1 MAEAAALA
9 ASTSESTQA
18 DPGLHGSTPNLVE
31 RAPRLSQA
39 SSSERRAVWGPPEE
53 DLSRAYNHYRCLTSG
68 NGMPPDRR
76 LRRQFSLDRED
87 LGASRRSLPK
97 QNSAGSPPRELA
109 RIEEAAAAA
118 RPTTPRPNL
127 SD

>member
-1 MAEAAALA
+1 MEQAVLA
-9 ASTSESTQA
+9 ASTSESTQM
-18 DPGLHGSTPNLVE
+18 DPGVHGSAPNLAE

-39 SSSERRAVWGPPEE
+39 SSAERRTMWGPPED
-53 DLSRAYNHYRCLTSG
+53 DLSRAYNIYRCLTAG
-68 NGMPPDRR
+68 NGLPPDRR

-97 QNSAGSPPRELA
+97 QNSAGSPTRELA
-109 RIEEAAAAA
+109 RIEEAA
-118 RPTTPRPNL
+118 RPVSPRPNQ